1 MSASYAVAPGI
12 YLQEWI
18 EEASVTQQE
27 AAYRLGLS
35 RKTVNGIIKGTQ
47 PVS

>member
-1 MSASYAVAPGI
+1 MSASYAVAPGM

-27 AAYRLGLS
+27 ATDRLGLS
-35 RKTVNGIIKGTQ
+35 RKTVNGIIKGT
-47 PVS
+47 